1 MSALLIAL
9 AAALMVVVAA
19 IGAGSFVCV
28 GARSW
33 SPGRRWQLRL
43 LLGLGVLPLLP
54 LLLHEL
60 FGTNVRVW
68 LTLLMAAVGWA
79 VAWVQERRW
88 NKGEPTDAAELPV
101 MLVLA
106 GGLFVGS
113 LSGLLAQPGFEGLDP
128 WRHAFST
135 AWLVDSGIL
144 RQPDAAFPLVH
155 YVDAYPP
162 LFDILLAL
170 PAALFGGLP
179 AAAKGVAALLVAV
192 APSAV
197 LLLARALFDEP
208 RRTVVAAVLY
218 ALLPSAVSRHLWAHS
233 LAVILLLAGLA
244 AVLELRRDRR
254 WWPAV
259 AVCFG
264 GVMLAA
270 PSQGLKAWCLLALSA
285 VAVAFV
291 DRRWLLRIAVASGA
305 AAVLAAG
312 WLLPAAQRFGY
323 HPMNLV
329 RQMQPPELR
338 RPDHP
343 LTRLD
348 DGREAPAPW
357 IVKDQDHFGWSDVFF
372 FRPFEGLLE
381 RFGGKR
387 VNLVVTAG
395 LGLPLVVMLAAGL
408 LVGRGGPPE
417 IERTLA
423 IVWLAVAA
431 LFTFGAPLGLT
442 LFPWRSWLLL
452 APFAAVVAADGVL
465 RLTELAN
472 AWRYAAVAV
481 AAAHGIAAVLFDV
494 GSGLA
499 QSQWLR
505 PSWLVVVVACCW
517 LMMRATGG
525 LSMHRRTVVCVLLSC
540 HLAVAGTVR
549 AAGLYD
555 PVPPRVFYDRAEHR
569 GYLQLESQ
577 LSTGAR
583 VWPLSG
589 GLRFD
594 ILVGLGFDCTPFRAT
609 ELEMARR
616 CSDGVPL
623 VAEEFVS
630 WARDR
635 GYEWLVLDPSFG
647 ELLRALDRPDEV
659 ERLCLEFDSCPNLQR
674 VVDTT
679 TFVVWRLK
687 D

>member
-1 MSALLIAL
+1 MSDLVVAL
-9 AAALMVVVAA
+9 AAALTTVFAA
-19 IGAGSFVCV
+19 TGAGSFVCA

-33 SPGRRWQLRL
+33 NAGRRWLLRL
-43 LLGLGVLPLLP
+43 LVGLGVLPLLP

-60 FGTNVRVW
+60 FGIDVRVW
-68 LTLLMAAVGWA
+68 VTLSIA
-79 VAWVQERRW
+79 VAGWTVALIQEKRRRD
-88 NKGEPTDAAELPV
+88 GEPDRENELS
-101 MLVLA
+101 MLLVLA
-106 GGLFVGS
+106 TGLFFAA
-113 LSGLLAQPGFEGLDP
+113 LSGLFAQPGFEGLDP

-135 AWLVDSGIL
+135 AWLVDSGVL
-144 RQPDAAFPLVH
+144 RQPDAAFPMVH

-162 LFDILLAL
+162 LFDILLSV
-170 PAALFGGLP
+170 PTALFNGLP
-179 AAAKGVAALLVAV
+179 AAVKGVAALLVAI
-192 APSAV
+192 APLA
-197 LLLARALFDEP
+197 LWMLARTLFDDN
-208 RRTVVAAVLY
+208 RRAVVAAVLY

-233 LAVILLLAGLA
+233 LAVILLLTGLA

-264 GVMLAA
+264 GALLAA

-291 DRRWLLRIAVASGA
+291 DRRWLLRVAVASGA

-312 WLLPAAQRFGY
+312 WLLPAALRYGFS
-323 HPMNLV
+323 PMTLV

-338 RPDHP
+338 RLDHP

-348 DGREAPAPW
+348 DGQEAPAPW
-357 IVKDQDHFGWSDVFF
+357 IVKVQDRFGWSDVLF
-372 FRPFEGLLE
+372 FRPFGPLLE

-395 LGLPLVVMLAAGL
+395 LGLPLLVMLAAGL
-408 LVGRGGPPE
+408 LVGWRGPPG
-417 IERTLA
+417 IERILI

-431 LFTFGAPLGLT
+431 MFTFGAPLGLT
-442 LFPWRSWLLL
+442 FFPWRSWLLL
-452 APFAAVVAADGVL
+452 APFAALVAAEGVL
-465 RLTELAN
+465 RLTEVSSG
-472 AWRYAAVAV
+472 WRYAAVAV

-499 QSQWLR
+499 RSLWLR

-525 LSMHRRTVVCVLLSC
+525 LSMHRRTVVFVLLSC
-540 HLAVAGTVR
+540 HLAVAGPVR
-549 AAGLYD
+549 AAGLFD
-555 PVPPRVFYDRAEHR
+555 PAPPRVFYDRAEHQ

-594 ILVGLGFDCTPFRAT
+594 ILVGLGFDCTPFRAV

-623 VAEEFVS
+623 VAEELVS

-635 GYEWLVLDPSFG
+635 GYEWLVLDSSFG
-647 ELLRALDRPDEV
+647 ELQRALDRTGEV
-659 ERLCLEFDSCPNLQR
+659 ERLCLELDSRPELRR
-674 VVDTT
+674 VVDSSD
-679 TFVVWRLK
+679 FVVWRLI